1 MEKKI
6 NKDELYLL
14 KECSSISDTKLNEL
28 LEEHSYAKVSEW
40 RMFISY
46 FILALGAGLALS
58 GVVFFFAY
66 NWTEMS
72 SFVKFA
78 VIILLL
84 IAAIG
89 LSVVK
94 GMNSLIGKVALLGG
108 SVLIGVLFAVFG
120 QVYQTGANAYDLFL
134 MWVLAITAWTFVSKF
149 TPQWLLYAVLA
160 NTTLSLYFIQ
170 AVKGS
175 NAFYVLLSL
184 MVLNLLLLGL
194 PYVIGKFQE
203 FKAAIYYK
211 VIMTFACYVIGV
223 VGIAFIVFT
232 NNLKYSKSELTG
244 MIPLSVITIAGI
256 ILGYVQ
262 SERRKDILLYSYSLL
277 AIVSIG
283 FIVLLRL
290 FDIGIGSLLVY
301 AIYIVGATMGMIKM
315 ITSKLKMWKDER
327 A

>member
-14 KECSSISDTKLNEL
+14 KECSSVSDAQLHKLL
-28 LEEHSYAKVSEW
+28 QEHSYAKAGEW
-40 RMFISY
+40 KKFISY

-72 SFVKFA
+72 SFTKFG

-84 IAAIG
+84 IASIG
-89 LSVVK
+89 LSVLK
-94 GMNSLIGKVALLGG
+94 GVSSFIGKVALMGG
-108 SVLIGVLFAVFG
+108 SVLVGVLFAVFG

-134 MWVLAITAWTFVSKF
+134 MWVLAITLWTFVSKF

-160 NTTLSLYFIQ
+160 NTTLSLYFAQ

-184 MVLNLLLLGL
+184 LVLNLILLVL
-194 PYVIGKFQE
+194 PYVLGKFQAY
-203 FKAAIYYK
+203 KPATYYK
-211 VIMTFACYVIGV
+211 AIMTFACYVVGV
-223 VGIAFIVFT
+223 VGIGFMIFT
-232 NNLKYSKSELTG
+232 NRLSYSKSELAGMLPLLIITTG
-244 MIPLSVITIAGI
+244 GI
-256 ILGYVQ
+256 IVGYLQ
-262 SERRKDILLYSYSLL
+262 SEKQKDILVYSYTLL
-277 AIVSIG
+277 AVVSIG
-283 FIVLLRL
+283 FMVLIRL
-290 FDIGIGSLLVY
+290 LEFGMGALLVY
-301 AIYIVGATMGMIKM
+301 SIYVVGMTVGMIKL
-315 ITSKLKMWKDER
+315 ITHKQKMWKDER